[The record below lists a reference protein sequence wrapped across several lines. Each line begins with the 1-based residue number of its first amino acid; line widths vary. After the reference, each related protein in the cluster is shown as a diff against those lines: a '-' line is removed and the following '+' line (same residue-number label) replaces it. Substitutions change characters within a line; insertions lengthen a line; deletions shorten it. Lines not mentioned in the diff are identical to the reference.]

1 MTTIEPNYTVV
12 LNEAK
17 VRFASCSLAEGF
29 NTGIPEGERMLSDLD
44 HFPHHFVLA
53 CLMDRQL
60 GAERAWVI
68 PYRVGLHLGGF
79 KFSDFKKAD
88 LRTIQRIFDKERLHR
103 FRKTK
108 MPAIFLR
115 AIERISNSYRDDAKN
130 IWANNPPCARVIRR
144 FLEFDGAGPK
154 IATMATNI
162 LVRQL
167 KVPMR
172 DTSAID
178 ISADRQVMK
187 YFQSRGLLREG
198 AKKEELIYLAREIF
212 PEYPGIFDLLAWE
225 QGRLIKRSMQ
235 RLV

>member
-1 MTTIEPNYTVV
+1 MTIIEPDYSAIV
-12 LNEAK
+12 NEAK
-17 VRFASCSLAEGF
+17 ARLASCKPTEGF
-29 NTGIPEGERMLSDLD
+29 NTGIPKAEKMLSDLN

-60 GAERAWVI
+60 GAERAWAI
-68 PYRVGLHLGGF
+68 PYRVGHHLGGF

-88 LRTIQRIFDKERLHR
+88 LRTVQRIFKKERLHR
-103 FRKTK
+103 FRTNV
-108 MPAIFLR
+108 MPAIFFR
-115 AIERISNSYRDDAKN
+115 AVERISDSYHGDAKN

-172 DTSAID
+172 DISAID
-178 ISADRQVMK
+178 VSADRQVMK
-187 YFQSRGLLREG
+187 YFQNNGLLRDC
-198 AKKEELIYLAREIF
+198 AKKEELIYLAREMH

-225 QGRLIKRSMQ
+225 QGRLIKRPA
-235 RLV
+235 RRIV

>member
-1 MTTIEPNYTVV
+1 
-12 LNEAK
+12 
-17 VRFASCSLAEGF
+17 
-29 NTGIPEGERMLSDLD
+29 MLSDLN

-53 CLMDRQL
+53 CLMDRHL
-60 GAERAWVI
+60 GAERAWSI

-79 KFSDFKKAD
+79 KFSDYKKSD
-88 LRTIQRIFDKERLHR
+88 LKTFQRIFHKERLHR
-103 FRKTK
+103 FRKNI
-108 MPAIFLR
+108 MPTIFLR
-115 AIERISNSYRDDAKN
+115 AIEWISENYGGNAKN

-187 YFQSRGLLREG
+187 YFQSRGLLRAG
-198 AKKEELIYLAREIF
+198 AKKEELIYLTREIC
-212 PEYPGIFDLLAWE
+212 PEYLGLLDLLAWE
-225 QGRLIKRSMQ
+225 QGRLIKRSM
-235 RLV
+235 RGIV